1 MDIKYPVNCPL
12 MGGCSIDIGT
22 CFDIHMVVSGEAPKW
37 TAPEKIYETP
47 ASPVII
53 PPMMLTLR
61 NIANAMARYLIA
73 F

>member
-37 TAPEKIYETP
+37 TVPEKIYETP
-47 ASPVII
+47 NFKDVCS
-53 PPMMLTLR
+53 R
-61 NIANAMARYLIA
+61 CQYHRED
-73 F
+73 